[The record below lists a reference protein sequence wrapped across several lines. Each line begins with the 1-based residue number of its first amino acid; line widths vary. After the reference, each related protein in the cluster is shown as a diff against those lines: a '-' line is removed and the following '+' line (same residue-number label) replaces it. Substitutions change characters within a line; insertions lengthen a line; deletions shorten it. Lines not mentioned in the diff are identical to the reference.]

1 MGCWCLKRPNVSVK
15 RSQASN
21 YFAKVTEPK
30 TRIRSILLLQLLLR
44 YINNTWTK
52 ASRQKPITAY
62 PFPGLRSPKTR
73 INLQDI
79 VPNDFFTW
87 NLSSSYVTLAFGDMS
102 SSPWSLLWRVDN
114 ILGRPRKKS
123 VSASGGWSK
132 NGLEKSDNLWGW
144 CGKDWRD
151 SKGWKN
157 DFSKSQKDFCLCSIQ
172 SVKLSLP
179 PDKPLLLLLFNEV
192 VSLKELS
199 FESVFVDDAPPPS
212 PASGVDMSR
221 ALIAGD
227 AKLVENWSK
236 NWSKT
241 DRSTILQLSNLTELC
256 FKMTWFWLTRIL
268 RVLNDGSCNSGMFH
282 YGMTHLINAILK
294 LFDYEFPAGYR
305 VCFQNAWAVSMPVTR
320 VSVLPI
326 LWQW

>member
-199 FESVFVDDAPPPS
+199 FDRKTGRKLIEVLFFSYQTWLNFVLKWLGFGWHVFCVFSMMAPATVECS
-212 PASGVDMSR
+212 IMAW
-221 ALIAGD
+221 LI
-227 AKLVENWSK
+227 WSM
-236 NWSKT
+236 
-241 DRSTILQLSNLTELC
+241 Q
-256 FKMTWFWLTRIL
+256 
-268 RVLNDGSCNSGMFH
+268 
-282 YGMTHLINAILK
+282 Y
-294 LFDYEFPAGYR
+294 
-305 VCFQNAWAVSMPVTR
+305 
-320 VSVLPI
+320 
-326 LWQW
+326 